1 VAQKSAWY
9 GWVLGRLA
17 PAGAALRTS
26 FAAAPPRRG
35 RAAAAAAIA
44 VGIAAAGAG
53 GYWIGRERAPLS
65 SSTASEQL
73 RARLRA
79 EQGQARELGE
89 RLAAAQNEL
98 TQAAAE
104 KAEREAELAAIRTR
118 LRRAARSAPPRALV
132 LRFHV
137 QPGDTLWD
145 LAERVYGDPRRWN
158 RIYRAN
164 AERLPD
170 PDVLHV
176 GQTILVPFP

>member
-1 VAQKSAWY
+1 
-9 GWVLGRLA
+9 
-17 PAGAALRTS
+17 
-26 FAAAPPRRG
+26 G

-44 VGIAAAGAG
+44 AGIAAAGAG
-53 GYWIGRERAPLS
+53 GYWIGRERAPLF

-73 RARLRA
+73 QARLRA